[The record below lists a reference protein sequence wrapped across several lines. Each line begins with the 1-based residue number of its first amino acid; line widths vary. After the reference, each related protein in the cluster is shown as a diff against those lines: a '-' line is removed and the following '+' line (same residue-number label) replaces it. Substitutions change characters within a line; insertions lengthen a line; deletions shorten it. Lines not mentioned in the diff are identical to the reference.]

1 MKSHGG
7 WECFLK
13 AKKKV
18 QNNYLILIRHFVV
31 IRQKLMRDIASHKID
46 PFEKEDANGDFEN
59 PFYDFLGV
67 DNGANI
73 SFAVTYGIG
82 NLFDV
87 SVARY
92 SISKLYILGSRVN
105 IFNEKVDKTPMSLSI
120 EPNVGYRTERYTDEI
135 AKDRKLTTG
144 IQLIVAKDFF

>member
-1 MKSHGG
+1 MG
-7 WECFLK
+7 
-13 AKKKV
+13 KKLLPVLFIFSFFSQAEAYVVGSTERYLVNLPNYKV
-18 QNNYLILIRHFVV
+18 TKHNVLL
-31 IRQKLMRDIASHKID
+31 LDIGHRFTD

-120 EPNVGYRTERYTDEI
+120 EPN
-135 AKDRKLTTG
+135 
-144 IQLIVAKDFF
+144 